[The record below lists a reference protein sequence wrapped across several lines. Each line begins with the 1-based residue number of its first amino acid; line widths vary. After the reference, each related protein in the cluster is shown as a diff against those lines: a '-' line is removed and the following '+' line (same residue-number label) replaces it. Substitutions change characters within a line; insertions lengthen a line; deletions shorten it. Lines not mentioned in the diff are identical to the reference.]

1 MAKGFWANG
10 APEALADT
18 IGATLVVTGSLCL
31 FALAQ
36 HRPTSQAPVL
46 AGSARAAYAAVMLQA
61 PVLLSLE
68 IAGRSVDLP
77 PLVEAVLVGTLAVAA
92 SFGLGWVLVR
102 HTPLARSSE
111 SAGGSSPGRNVGGQ
125 QVPGRPA
132 PPPGNQ
138 TDQGDGKECNPMS
151 PSNVAAYGDVQHSLV
166 KSCELTKQI
175 DEQEQRT
182 PTEVPR
188 QEASASRLPSARSW
202 HKAGSLRPTCASLRF
217 RRSEACGRLRHGQD
231 SRRERTKMPC
241 QADV

>member
-1 MAKGFWANG
+1 MATTVVVVLLLAVGAGVTNFSRDGEGFLGEWC
-10 APEALADT
+10 PEALAFDT

-36 HRPTSQAPVL
+36 HRLTSQAPVL

-138 TDQGDGKECNPMS
+138 TDQGDGKGVQSHEPIKRRR
-151 PSNVAAYGDVQHSLV
+151 VRRDVQHSLV

-175 DEQEQRT
+175 DEQEQRKHRPGGST
-182 PTEVPR
+182 
-188 QEASASRLPSARSW
+188 AALGASRSA
-202 HKAGSLRPTCASLRF
+202 LRPIMAQ
-217 RRSEACGRLRHGQD
+217 GRLAPPDMR
-231 SRRERTKMPC
+231 
-241 QADV
+241 

>member
-10 APEALADT
+10 APRRWLDT

-36 HRPTSQAPVL
+36 HRLTSQAPVL
-46 AGSARAAYAAVMLQA
+46 AGSARAAYAAVKLQA

-138 TDQGDGKECNPMS
+138 TDQGDGKGVQSHEPIKRRR
-151 PSNVAAYGDVQHSLV
+151 VRRDVQHSLV

-175 DEQEQRT
+175 DEQEQRKHR
-182 PTEVPR
+182 PEAPR
-188 QEASASRLPSARSW
+188 QRLARADQPSARSW

-217 RRSEACGRLRHGQD
+217 RRSEACGRLRHG
-231 SRRERTKMPC
+231 
-241 QADV
+241 